1 MGDIGKPSFVI
12 GRQVQNLE
20 SLRFL
25 QTPRHEQ
32 LEQAFE
38 GLTSFACETGKG
50 PRKGNTPVLV
60 NFDGKALLDDLHPR
74 VGHPLIENQ
83 IIDCIHA
90 RSRCL
95 L

>member
-1 MGDIGKPSFVI
+1 MI

-25 QTPRHEQ
+25 KRPDTNSLNRLSRSHQ
-32 LEQAFE
+32 
-38 GLTSFACETGKG
+38 FACETGKN
-50 PRKGNTPVLV
+50 PQRQLRRCSSISACS
-60 NFDGKALLDDLHPR
+60 FLDDLHQELAI
-74 VGHPLIENQ
+74 LIENQ